1 MIGRTSLLELQM
13 MKFALLVSALLISGC
28 SMLGMNRGESAAGG
42 ATSAD
47 AQVMR
52 DIAQANLAEI
62 ATGKLAIAKAQ
73 SPNVK
78 QFGQHMIEE
87 HTTLQ
92 SEGASLA
99 SAKGMPV
106 PNAPDARHQA
116 AAKKL
121 EAMSGESFDRAYME
135 QMVKDHSETL
145 QLLQRAASQAGDP
158 QLRAHAQKAMP
169 HVQQH
174 LEMAKRLA
182 GEVVGKAQ

>member
-1 MIGRTSLLELQM
+1 VNLFWSFDMT
-13 MKFALLVSALLISGC
+13 KFALLAVALFLSGC
-28 SMLGMNRGESAAGG
+28 SMLGMNRGDSAAGG
-42 ATSAD
+42 ASAQD
-47 AQVMR
+47 AQMMR

-73 SPNVK
+73 SPTVK

-87 HTTLQ
+87 HNTLQ
-92 SEGASLA
+92 SEGARLA

-106 PNAPDARHQA
+106 PSAPDARHQA

-135 QMVKDHSETL
+135 QMVKDHGETL
-145 QLLQRAASQAGDP
+145 QLLQRAASQAGDA
-158 QLRAHAQKAMP
+158 QLRAHAQKAIP

-174 LEMAKRLA
+174 LELAKRLA